1 MPSGESSSLS
11 RARSTA
17 RGSSRGTR
25 SWAPGAGAGAGRARE
40 EGRTELPE
48 VQVSQQTRMDVSV
61 KGESEES
68 RRRGLKTCPEQNSP
82 VQQPYAPHQP
92 L

>member
-17 RGSSRGTR
+17 RGSSRGTG

-40 EGRTELPE
+40 EGRTELPD
-48 VQVSQQTRMDVSV
+48 VQVSRQTQMDVSV
-61 KGESEES
+61 KGESEE
-68 RRRGLKTCPEQNSP
+68 RRK
-82 VQQPYAPHQP
+82 
-92 L
+92 